1 MDGDSGGAR
10 DRHNYQ
16 HRPFRILLVC
26 EANVCRSPMAEYLLR
41 RSLAAQG
48 VHASAFELVS
58 AGTHADDGA
67 TMDPRTVEQLA
78 RLNVSPNGFRSHTL
92 TDKDL
97 DDADLILT
105 ATRAQ
110 RSMLLER
117 LPTALRRSFTMLEF
131 AQTARQVRSRW
142 PNIRKPQELVRLTA
156 AARGSVP
163 VPEYDVADP
172 VGGSVKVH
180 RRNAVQGAGWAGL
193 PVRARRGHA
202 VPRLRRRRTEHRR
215 VRPLYHLRT
224 DQPVHPARRSGSP
237 GAHSATTSAAG
248 PSRTRCPPSR
258 SSTPF
263 TSSARTNK

>member
-1 MDGDSGGAR
+1 MVKVSDADRADSAG
-10 DRHNYQ
+10 
-16 HRPFRILLVC
+16 RPFRILLVC
-26 EANVCRSPMAEYLLR
+26 EANVCRSPLAEYLLR
-41 RSLAAQG
+41 KGLSSEGADTRG
-48 VHASAFELVS
+48 FELSS

-67 TMDPRTVEQLA
+67 EMDPRTVEQLA

-92 TDKDL
+92 TDQDL

-110 RSMLLER
+110 RSLLLER

-142 PNIRKPQELVRLTA
+142 PNIREPKELVRLTA

-180 RRNAVQGAGWAGL
+180 RRNADVTLEAVQAISEAL
-193 PVRARRGHA
+193 V
-202 VPRLRRRRTEHRR
+202 
-215 VRPLYHLRT
+215 
-224 DQPVHPARRSGSP
+224 QSS
-237 GAHSATTSAAG
+237 AG
-248 PSRTRCPPSR
+248 P
-258 SSTPF
+258 
-263 TSSARTNK
+263 A